1 VVDSRHKPFRSSRAT
16 APSSPPFRSASLRS
30 VRGLED
36 ASVCALCGEPL
47 DVRSGAE
54 AEAGTDGSLAW
65 RRGERVEFERVR
77 QCDACAAA
85 LAYTMLRRS
94 EDEDDGG

>member
-1 VVDSRHKPFRSSRAT
+1 MADSRSKPFRSSRA
-16 APSSPPFRSASLRS
+16 ASPSTPPFRSASLRG
-30 VRGLED
+30 VRGLDE
-36 ASVCALCGEPL
+36 APVCTVCGEEL
-47 DVRSGAE
+47 AAAEGADLE
-54 AEAGTDGSLAW
+54 PGTDGSLAW

-85 LAYTMLRRS
+85 LAYTMFRRF

>member
-1 VVDSRHKPFRSSRAT
+1 VSDPRSTPFRSSRAAT
-16 APSSPPFRSASLRS
+16 PSSPPFRSATLRG
-30 VRGLED
+30 VRGVD
-36 ASVCALCGEPL
+36 DTPVCTVCGEPL
-47 DVRSGAE
+47 ASSEGADLE
-54 AEAGTDGSLAW
+54 PGTDGSLAW

-85 LAYTMLRRS
+85 LAATMFRRF